1 MGESRFVARVR
12 MIAPSS
18 WRVRWLSV
26 QTLRSQNSKTEDEAL
41 LRVSDIVV
49 DCLAAMFFWL

>member
-49 DCLAAMFFWL
+49 DCLAAMFF